1 MRKNQPFEKSI
12 GNETTIRKTSSYEII
27 RNEYVDLCESLS
39 EEMKSKDLFG
49 RTLTLKVKTSDFDLL
64 TRSKSLDRKGFNE
77 NFWPECPQK
86 HLSGTHFLVF
96 VGIALVNGNPKT
108 EHFLMHQRW

>member
-12 GNETTIRKTSSYEII
+12 GNETTIKKTSSYEII
-27 RNEYVDLCESLS
+27 RKEYVDLCESLS

-77 NFWPECPQK
+77 NCCLGCLQK
-86 HLSGTHFLVF
+86 HFQSVF
-96 VGIALVNGNPKT
+96 WFCGQNALKNGNPGI
-108 EHFLMHQRW
+108 EHSLMLQRW

>member
-12 GNETTIRKTSSYEII
+12 GNETTIKKTSSYEVI
-27 RNEYVDLCESLS
+27 RKEYVDLCESLS
-39 EEMKSKDLFG
+39 EEMKNKDLFG

-77 NFWPECPQK
+77 NFCLGCTRK
-86 HLSGTHFLVF
+86 HLQGTHFSVF
-96 VGIALVNGNPKT
+96 ADKCARKL
-108 EHFLMHQRW
+108 